1 MMVLR
6 SFFPRIALLFALF
19 LAPLTVAWGN
29 ISVFEARNSDVSGT
43 FRTGAIEIEHTDLD
57 VLQPQR
63 GATFRARADQQAAMG
78 DKMPP
83 RILLVADLRP
93 TRIASPVP
101 RPPLRRPPPRF
112 LN

>member
-19 LAPLTVAWGN
+19 LAPLTVVPGN
-29 ISVFEARNSDVSGT
+29 ISVVETNSSDVSGT
-43 FRTGAIEIEHTDLD
+43 FHTGAVEIDHTDLE

-63 GATFRARADQQAAMG
+63 GATFRARALQRAAMG
-78 DKMPP
+78 DGMPP
-83 RILLVADLRP
+83 RVILVADLRP